1 MNDPLEVILGP
12 TPVPPVPESLSSLTM
27 SALRQARRRQR
38 VAQVASLL
46 ACAAAGL
53 IALLALIPECP
64 GPRPRERATAAVK
77 GPDLSAPTAAALEW
91 RALEGPGPAA
101 PAYRQAG
108 DRYLD
113 EGDPAGAARCYGN
126 ALSEGATAEFAE
138 GDSYLLLA
146 IKLARKKENDAC
158 DR

>member
-1 MNDPLEVILGP
+1 MNDPLEVILAP
-12 TPVPPVPESLSSLTM
+12 APVPPVPESLYPLTVR
-27 SALRQARRRQR
+27 ALRQARRRQR

-53 IALLALIPECP
+53 IALLALVPECP
-64 GPRPRERATAAVK
+64 GPRPRERAAAVVK
-77 GPDLSAPTAAALEW
+77 GADLSAPTATALEW

-113 EGDPAGAARCYGN
+113 EGDPGSAARCYGH
-126 ALSEGATAEFAE
+126 ALSEGDAAEFSE

-146 IKLARKKENDAC
+146 IKLARKKEKDAC